1 LHPSMTEDEHA
12 QAPSTESASL
22 AEVPLLAPPVGG
34 PPAGSPRRPHGLR
47 HQGARPQSTRFLKE
61 TLAKLS
67 HDSVRVGRKLVGDG
81 GYESPAACSRSPSPP
96 LAGLRGETPLALP
109 EQAEFLSSWSYQAQ
123 PGESPEGWRGSR
135 GETPSTTIGVEG
147 LISEKLGPIECG
159 ISDVRNAMLA
169 VANVI
174 STWARD
180 TSKSA
185 NMWTKHMDEQYE
197 RYSANNDRWDA
208 LQQQVAAVQA
218 QLERVDSRLQE
229 RAEATD
235 LFSEEQR
242 QTTSRIEGTL
252 QHLGHGLQEAGQ
264 KSEQRSTALERA
276 LAERSDAVTA
286 SVRKLIYGEERE
298 AGSAQAVEPQLQA
311 IQKGLQ
317 ELVAFSREDVTQWQS
332 TANKWQSAQELAA
345 SEVELAKKRAVEV
358 QQDVDKLKEEA
369 VGLIGRLEEV
379 KKQVEESAHAPAGTT
394 FEALRGVEKRG
405 RVRLDR
411 QSGLVEV
418 PHALDFAA
426 VKVGTPTVDWK
437 DPEAAVEA
445 LRDIAELQQLFDGPV
460 LADVRLRP
468 GKGGKPEF
476 WDKVAA
482 MQADFFKEELSK
494 NGIPE
499 LMLMAQGQQITKNMD
514 PGIFVTLKR
523 DIFDAAAA
531 AALAPGAGDAGKKPA
546 GKR

>member
-1 LHPSMTEDEHA
+1 
-12 QAPSTESASL
+12 
-22 AEVPLLAPPVGG
+22 
-34 PPAGSPRRPHGLR
+34 
-47 HQGARPQSTRFLKE
+47 
-61 TLAKLS
+61 
-67 HDSVRVGRKLVGDG
+67 
-81 GYESPAACSRSPSPP
+81 
-96 LAGLRGETPLALP
+96 
-109 EQAEFLSSWSYQAQ
+109 
-123 PGESPEGWRGSR
+123 
-135 GETPSTTIGVEG
+135 
-147 LISEKLGPIECG
+147 
-159 ISDVRNAMLA
+159 
-169 VANVI
+169 
-174 STWARD
+174 
-180 TSKSA
+180 
-185 NMWTKHMDEQYE
+185 MDEQYE

-208 LQQQVAAVQA
+208 LQQQVAALQA

-235 LFSEEQR
+235 VFSEEQR
-242 QTTSRIEGTL
+242 QTTSRIEGAL

-286 SVRKLIYGEERE
+286 SVQKLIYGEERE

-394 FEALRGVEKRG
+394 FGALRGVEKRG

-426 VKVGTPTVDWK
+426 VKVGTTTVDWK